1 MFGGEEETPP
11 LGTRD
16 KRQEVRDRALEKMET
31 VHRGHT
37 TSPVASGVNDLVLVL
52 GFTWSYGM

>member
-11 LGTRD
+11 LGGQQ
-16 KRQEVRDRALEKMET
+16 RQEVRDRALEKMET